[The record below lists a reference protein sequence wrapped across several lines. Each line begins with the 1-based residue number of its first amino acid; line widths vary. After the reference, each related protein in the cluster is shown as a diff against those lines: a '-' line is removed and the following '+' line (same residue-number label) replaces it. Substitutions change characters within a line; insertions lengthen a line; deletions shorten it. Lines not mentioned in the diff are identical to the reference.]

1 MDTPTPGSQRPA
13 SSPPGTKPITP
24 EMSLEQSA
32 RALHELHA
40 QIIEL
45 NARLEVLN
53 LLMKLGV
60 R

>member
-1 MDTPTPGSQRPA
+1 MDTPEPGSPERPA
-13 SSPPGTKPITP
+13 PAAGTAPITP
-24 EMSLEQSA
+24 PMSLEQSA
-32 RALHELHA
+32 RALHELHT
-40 QIIEL
+40 QIVEL

>member
-13 SSPPGTKPITP
+13 SSPGTTPITP
-24 EMSLEQSA
+24 QMSLEQSA

-40 QIIEL
+40 QIVEL

>member
-1 MDTPTPGSQRPA
+1 MDTPEPGPQRPA
-13 SSPPGTKPITP
+13 PAAGAAPITP
-24 EMSLEQSA
+24 QMSLDQSA

-40 QIIEL
+40 QIVEL

>member
-1 MDTPTPGSQRPA
+1 MDTPEPGSQRPA
-13 SSPPGTKPITP
+13 PTAAGAVPITP
-24 EMSLEQSA
+24 QMSLEQSA

-40 QIIEL
+40 QIVEL

>member
-1 MDTPTPGSQRPA
+1 MDTPEPGSRQQPA
-13 SSPPGTKPITP
+13 SPAGAAPVTP
-24 EMSLEQSA
+24 QMSLEQSA

-40 QIIEL
+40 QIVEL